1 MARKKRIIEQT
12 APVGTEPKPTVAYQD
27 AFQHNVS
34 RKIENASRTFEGKG
48 KNLLYGLAALAV
60 LAVLIGIFFT
70 WNRRSNQTAQT
81 ALGKAIETSQAQVT
95 ESPAPPPAGGTAPK
109 TFKTEKERAQASISE
124 FEAVAGKFGGDVA
137 EKARY
142 FIAVNRLSLDR
153 PAGIAELET
162 LAKGND
168 EVGKLS
174 KFALAQ
180 TRAADGKTDEAV
192 TLYKELAAMSD
203 PIIAKDTL
211 NFQLAKLYEKQ
222 GKKDEAV
229 NLYYDIAKTAAEAK
243 DADGKAVSP
252 TTTAREAK
260 EKLTALAP
268 EKAKEIP
275 EPALESPLG

>member
-1 MARKKRIIEQT
+1 MARKKRIIEQSAP
-12 APVGTEPKPTVAYQD
+12 APVGTEQKPTAPYQD

-34 RKIENASRTFEGKG
+34 RKIEDASRTFEGKG

-60 LAVLIGIFFT
+60 LAILIGIFFT
-70 WNRRSNQTAQT
+70 WNRRSNQTAQA
-81 ALGKAIETSQAQVT
+81 ALGKAIETSQAQVS
-95 ESPAPPPAGGTAPK
+95 ESPAPAGSAQK
-109 TFKTEKERAQASISE
+109 TFKTEKERAQASIDE
-124 FEAVAGKFGGDVA
+124 FQTVADKFGGDVA

-153 PAGIAELET
+153 AAGTAELET

-180 TRAADGKTDEAV
+180 TRADDGKTDEAV
-192 TLYKELAAMSD
+192 TLYKELAAMNDS
-203 PIIAKDTL
+203 IIAKDTI

-229 NLYYDIAKTAAEAK
+229 NLYYDIAKAAAEAK

-252 TTTAREAK
+252 TTTAREAR

>member
-12 APVGTEPKPTVAYQD
+12 AVPVGTEQKPTVAYQD

-34 RKIENASRTFEGKG
+34 RKIENASRSFEGKG
-48 KNLLYGLAALAV
+48 KNLLYGLAALVV
-60 LAVLIGIFFT
+60 LAVLIGIFVT
-70 WNRRSNQTAQT
+70 WNRRSNQTAQA

-95 ESPAPPPAGGTAPK
+95 ESPAAGSTAK
-109 TFKTEKERAQASISE
+109 TFKTEKERAQAAITE
-124 FEAVAGKFGGDVA
+124 FEAVTKYGGDIA

-153 PAGIAELET
+153 SAGIAELEG
-162 LAKGND
+162 LAKGTD

-180 TRAADGKTDEAV
+180 TRADDGKTDDAIN
-192 TLYKELAAMSD
+192 LYKELVAMND

-211 NFQLAKLYEKQ
+211 NFQLAQLYEKQ

-229 NLYYDIAKTAAEAK
+229 NLYYDIAKAAAEAK
-243 DADGKAVSP
+243 DADGKAISP
-252 TTTAREAK
+252 TTTAREAR

-275 EPALESPLG
+275 EPVIESPLG

>member
-12 APVGTEPKPTVAYQD
+12 APVGADPKPTVAYQD

-34 RKIENASRTFEGKG
+34 RKIEDASRQFEGKG

-60 LAVLIGIFFT
+60 LALLIGIFYT

-81 ALGKAIETSQAQVT
+81 ALGKAIETSQAQVS
-95 ESPAPPPAGGTAPK
+95 ESPAPAGSAVK
-109 TFKTEKERAQASISE
+109 TFKTEKERAQASIDE
-124 FEAVAGKFGGDVA
+124 FQAVADKFGGDIA

-153 PAGIAELET
+153 PAGIAELEG

-168 EVGKLS
+168 EIGKLS

-180 TRAADGKTDEAV
+180 TRADDGKTDEAV
-192 TLYKELAAMSD
+192 TLYKELASMNDS
-203 PIIAKDTL
+203 IIAKDTI

-229 NLYYDIAKTAAEAK
+229 NLYYDIAKAAADAK
-243 DADGKAVSP
+243 DADGKPVTP
-252 TTTAREAK
+252 TTTAREAR

-268 EKAKEIP
+268 DKAREIP
-275 EPALESPLG
+275 EPALENPLG

>member
-1 MARKKRIIEQT
+1 MARKKRIIEQP
-12 APVGTEPKPTVAYQD
+12 APVGAETKPTVAYQD

-34 RKIENASRTFEGKG
+34 RKIENASRSFEGKSR
-48 KNLLYGLAALAV
+48 NLLYGLAALAV
-60 LAVLIGIFFT
+60 LGILIGIFVT

-95 ESPAPPPAGGTAPK
+95 DSPVPAGAPSQK
-109 TFKTEKERAQASISE
+109 TFKTEKERAETSINE
-124 FEAVAGKFGGDVA
+124 FQAVADKFGGDIA

-153 PAGIAELET
+153 AAGIAELEN
-162 LAKGND
+162 LAKGNN

-174 KFALAQ
+174 KYALAQ
-180 TRAADGKTDEAV
+180 ARAGEGKTDEAV
-192 TLYKELAAMSD
+192 NLYKELAAMSD

-229 NLYYDIAKTAAEAK
+229 NLYYDIAKNAAEAK
-243 DADGKAVSP
+243 DADGKAIAP
-252 TTTAREAK
+252 TTTAREAR
-260 EKLTALAP
+260 EKLTTLAP
-268 EKAKEIP
+268 DKAKEIP
-275 EPALESPLG
+275 EPTLESPLG